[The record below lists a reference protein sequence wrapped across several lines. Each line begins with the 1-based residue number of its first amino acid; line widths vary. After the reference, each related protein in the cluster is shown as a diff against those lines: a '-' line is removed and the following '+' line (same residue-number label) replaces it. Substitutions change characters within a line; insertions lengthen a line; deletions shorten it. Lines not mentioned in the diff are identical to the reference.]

1 MGGFVRSFVR
11 SFSKPKAMPIQ
22 KAAVK
27 AAPKGPTKAELEME
41 NEEKIK
47 QASLANKRRGRK
59 ATMLT
64 GSSGLEGET
73 YLSKKTMLG

>member
-1 MGGFVRSFVR
+1 MGGFVRSF
-11 SFSKPKAMPIQ
+11 FKPKPKPQPIQ
-22 KAAVK
+22 QAAVK

-41 NEEKIK
+41 NEEKVK

-64 GSSGLEGET
+64 GSSGLEDQIA
-73 YLSKKTMLG
+73 LSKKSMLG